1 MAVGT
6 RMQQRRATA
15 AVWATSGYVLAPGEI
30 GVTTDTGIIKVGNG
44 TSPWNELGVAFET
57 QYLPLLGT
65 AANAS
70 LLGGVGPSSYVK
82 FADTTTAATAN
93 KVPIRDG
100 SGRIKASAGVA
111 TDDVVNLS
119 QLTSE
124 LVSRTVTSTFTLDVT
139 DAGKIIIGNSSAY
152 ATSIVC
158 NVPANS
164 AIAFPIGSFVDIV
177 AGDKGPIV
185 LTPAGGVTIN
195 GNIPVYGGGSQVRIV
210 KTGTDTW
217 RLVNVSLS
225 PPPLLHRN
233 IKPGSDNTVNAGGFV
248 TLRLDAADNSAHP
261 YSDNKD
267 SLGAGEQW
275 SSAANT
281 KCYCRRS
288 GFYDVRMQ
296 LSLSGT
302 SSGRLFIEPY
312 FNGNG
317 GGDYLG
323 GGTPLGSQND
333 VAVHY
338 SALIPI
344 TVGDYMEVAAY
355 QDGISGPTVQ
365 QQAYV
370 NSFVEWVWRR
380 PL

>member
-15 AVWATSGYVLAPGEI
+15 AVWATSGYILAPGEI
-30 GVTTDTGIIKVGNG
+30 GITTDTGIMKVGNG
-44 TSPWNELGVAFET
+44 TSPWNSLGVAFES

-82 FADTTTAATAN
+82 FTDTDTAATAD
-93 KVPIRDG
+93 KIVKRLGDG
-100 SGRIKASAGVA
+100 RAKAVAGTA

-119 QLTSE
+119 QLTSSFI
-124 LVSRTVTSTFTLDVT
+124 SRTVTATFTLALTDV
-139 DAGKIIIGNSSAY
+139 GKMIIGNSSAY
-152 ATSIVC
+152 ATSLTC
-158 NVPANS
+158 NVPLNS
-164 AIAFPIGSFVDIV
+164 SVAFPIGSFVDIH

-195 GNIPVYGGGSQVRIV
+195 GNIPVYGGGSQVRLV

-217 RLVNVSLS
+217 RVVNVSLS

-233 IKPGSDNTVNAGGFV
+233 IKSGSDNTVNAGGFV

-267 SLGAGEQW
+267 TLGAGEQW

-288 GFYDVRMQ
+288 GYYDVRMQ
-296 LSLSGT
+296 VSLSAT
-302 SSGRLFIEPY
+302 STGRLFVEPY

-323 GGTPLGSQND
+323 GGTPLSGQND

-344 TVGDYMEVAAY
+344 TVGDYMELAAY
-355 QDGISGPTVQ
+355 QEGISSPTVQ